1 MDWDTIKSYG
11 CKEVSGTK
19 HDLSHLKDVKH
30 HFTIEASGKYP
41 EISFSI
47 LVQYSSHCV
56 TWGPKHGQEI
66 DFTVHSENRRIIDD
80 KGVHRC
86 FCETRHRLSFNL
98 PAIFETLTERLC
110 LFTGHENWLTIEI
123 LDPSGKRL
131 EYEVKVAGFSLHA
144 GVAAEAWERQKL
156 ERLCRYI
163 SRPAVCEKRLSLTAS
178 GNIRYD
184 VNGITS
190 VAGAWMR
197 RSDPTQNAK
206 GALPPQPDLLPATR
220 APPALDWFA

>member
-19 HDLSHLKDVKH
+19 HDLSHLKDAKY

-41 EISFSI
+41 AIAFSI

-66 DFTVHSENRRIIDD
+66 DFTVHGEDRRIIDD

-131 EYEVKVAGFSLHA
+131 EYEVFFSLTKQSNRMLRIYVESAYVRDPNNPGNRPVHLKRRDKVRA
-144 GVAAEAWERQKL
+144 KVLLAKKL
-156 ERLCRYI
+156 RGEPIRRPN
-163 SRPAVCEKRLSLTAS
+163 SRK
-178 GNIRYD
+178 G
-184 VNGITS
+184 
-190 VAGAWMR
+190 R
-197 RSDPTQNAK
+197 R
-206 GALPPQPDLLPATR
+206 
-220 APPALDWFA
+220 